1 MQVKRIEELD
11 LGIIYKWWDAWP
23 EWQAL
28 PRDFLPDDGLGGLIV
43 YSNDK
48 PVVAG
53 FMYNTNSKMVL
64 MEWIVSNPEYREE
77 DRKDCIK
84 KLITSFED
92 MAAVMGKK
100 SVFSIGRH
108 KGLIETHKELGWTVD
123 PKPSHEMIKNV

>member
-1 MQVKRIEELD
+1 MELKRIEELD

-43 YSNDK
+43 YSNDQ

-84 KLITSFED
+84 KLIKGFED
-92 MAAVMGKK
+92 MAKVMGKK

-108 KGLIETHKELGWTVD
+108 KGLIETHEELGWTVD